1 MNIDIFDNSAKSQDL
16 VRLMRVLSSHYSVA
30 KFDIIL
36 DTNIILKDLASL
48 AKNKVLKP
56 EYRTNIM
63 ECIQANIFVAY
74 ITRHIENEVEEKI
87 EKRCDDFGIA
97 EKLLR
102 DEWQVYRKMLKKRK
116 VSDREVEK
124 FILKNNIRDID
135 DAPTIMLAKKLNA
148 LIFTENKKDFVPVKD
163 RLIANHSKFSESAR
177 DYAREMAVAI
187 YFEGN
192 IIYFGSISME
202 VFFSAIHSS
211 LEIFKKLPGVIKM
224 VVILAV
230 ITIVAHPVCRSYILD
245 AVKRLCDKAISQD
258 GLNVIDS
265 ILSIHDSTLQKIPE
279 YPHVTVESE
288 IR

>member
-1 MNIDIFDNSAKSQDL
+1 MSTHN
-16 VRLMRVLSSHYSVA
+16 SVA
-30 KFDIIL
+30 KSDIIL